1 MLTLSNQIVATCCS
15 LRDADCRDDSEN
27 ISRSHAP
34 DPDVMQGKGRNQP
47 TALILNSADSE
58 RILKDFSLH
67 YVGIAHG
74 IVKAELEKI
83 GEGHQRIVAFVTDWN
98 GIVNIPA
105 NYQGMAVTFTQY
117 IPPGAV
123 FQL

>member
-1 MLTLSNQIVATCCS
+1 MLNPNNSIAATCCS
-15 LRDADCRDDSEN
+15 LRDADCCDGIDK

-34 DPDVMQGKGRNQP
+34 DPDVMQGKGRHQP
-47 TALILNSADSE
+47 TALILNSADGE

-74 IVKAELEKI
+74 IVKAELEKVDDS
-83 GEGHQRIVAFVTDWN
+83 HQRIIAFVTDWN

-105 NYQGMAVTFTQY
+105 NYQGLSVTFTQY